1 MITKENLKAYSN
13 PIVHSEIEKLTIE
26 QIQRIKKFIDEL
38 INQTNRDF
46 EISDLKF
53 ENLSSLSHILSIE
66 RDSPADPRAMYR
78 K

>member
-13 PIVHSEIEKLTIE
+13 LIVHSEIEKLTIE

-46 EISDLKF
+46 EISDLKVM
-53 ENLSSLSHILSIE
+53 SDRIE
-66 RDSPADPRAMYR
+66 IGVNYKLTMI
-78 K
+78 